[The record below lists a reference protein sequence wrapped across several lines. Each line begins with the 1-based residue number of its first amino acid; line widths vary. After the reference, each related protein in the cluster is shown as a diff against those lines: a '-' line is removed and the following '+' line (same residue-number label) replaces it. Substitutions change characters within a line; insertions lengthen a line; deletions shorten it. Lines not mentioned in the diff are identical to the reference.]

1 MRPPRTRRSAV
12 VVASCLAAL
21 TVMLAVAAPALAA
34 RPFIHAH
41 RGGSLE
47 FGKPVYPEST
57 LPAFANAAVRGFVL
71 ELDVKLTS
79 DACPW

>member
-12 VVASCLAAL
+12 LVAACLAVL
-21 TVMLAVAAPALAA
+21 TAVLAAAAPALAV

-57 LPAFANAAVRGFVL
+57 LPAFRHAGVAGASCWSW
-71 ELDVKLTS
+71 T
-79 DACPW
+79 

>member
-12 VVASCLAAL
+12 IVASCLAAL

-41 RGGSLE
+41 RGGSLDSATRT
-47 FGKPVYPEST
+47 FGENT
-57 LPAFANAAVRGFVL
+57 LPAFATRPPRLRAGARR
-71 ELDVKLTS
+71 E
-79 DACPW
+79 AHAR